1 MNSFC
6 DFFFCFVC
14 PLTIFG
20 CGFVVGLCVA
30 DDDSPNNTPDQ
41 PKSPANDAQQDG
53 GAK

>member
-1 MNSFC
+1 MNSCFL

-20 CGFVVGLCVA
+20 CGFVVGLCVG
-30 DDDSPNNTPDQ
+30 DDDSDTPDQ
-41 PKSPANDAQQDG
+41 PKSPANDAQPDG